1 MNHPPLQH
9 PVRKRVPF
17 QEWTPSI
24 HYAQFQTV
32 TPRLFPGRRL
42 YDFELL
48 YVCHGQLSVAME
60 ERTYTVLP
68 GQLIVLPSGVY
79 HRNATEADPTT
90 KLIGIHFDFFGDLNI
105 NREEDMVILEEGVME
120 GKIAVEAVEES
131 CSPLSEEPVYHPSHD
146 CVQFMEKL
154 VHEFTMRPLG
164 YQLVCRGLMLNILA
178 SLIRSQMSRRI
189 TGASVH
195 GQKVKEIM
203 QDIEETPAT
212 TWSNAI
218 LAERLGMSEDY
229 TSKLF
234 RQIVGIPPGEYVRSV
249 RHREARKLLQET
261 DWPIERIGE
270 LVGYPDIHY
279 FSRVFTAAERIS
291 PRGYRKLSRVL

>member
-1 MNHPPLQH
+1 M
-9 PVRKRVPF
+9 
-17 QEWTPSI
+17 
-24 HYAQFQTV
+24 
-32 TPRLFPGRRL
+32 FPGRRL

-48 YVCHGQLSVAME
+48 YVCHGQLSVVME
-60 ERTYTVLP
+60 EGTYTVLP
-68 GQLIVLPSGVY
+68 GQLIVKPSGVY
-79 HRNATEADPTT
+79 HRKATEADPAT
-90 KLIGIHFDFFGDLNI
+90 KLIAIHFDFFGELNI

-120 GKIAVEAVEES
+120 GKIEVEAVKES
-131 CSPLSEEPVYHPSHD
+131 CSPLSEEPVYQPSHD

-195 GQKVKEIM
+195 DQKVKEII
-203 QDIEETPAT
+203 QDIEDIEETPAA

-218 LAERLGMSEDY
+218 LAERLGMCEDS

-234 RQIVGIPPGEYVRSV
+234 RQIVGIPPGDYVRSI
-249 RHREARKLLQET
+249 RHREAHKLLQET
-261 DWPIERIGE
+261 IWPNERIGE

-279 FSRVFTAAERIS
+279 FSRVFTA
-291 PRGYRKLSRVL
+291 PRESLHEVIGSCRECCNLTIQVTSSYRSITLIQMI

>member
-1 MNHPPLQH
+1 
-9 PVRKRVPF
+9 
-17 QEWTPSI
+17 
-24 HYAQFQTV
+24 
-32 TPRLFPGRRL
+32 
-42 YDFELL
+42 
-48 YVCHGQLSVAME
+48 
-60 ERTYTVLP
+60 
-68 GQLIVLPSGVY
+68 
-79 HRNATEADPTT
+79 
-90 KLIGIHFDFFGDLNI
+90 
-105 NREEDMVILEEGVME
+105 
-120 GKIAVEAVEES
+120 
-131 CSPLSEEPVYHPSHD
+131 
-146 CVQFMEKL
+146 
-154 VHEFTMRPLG
+154 MRPLG

-203 QDIEETPAT
+203 QDIEETPAA
-212 TWSNAI
+212 TWSNVI
-218 LAERLGMSEDY
+218 LAKRLGMNVDY
-229 TSKLF
+229 ASKLF